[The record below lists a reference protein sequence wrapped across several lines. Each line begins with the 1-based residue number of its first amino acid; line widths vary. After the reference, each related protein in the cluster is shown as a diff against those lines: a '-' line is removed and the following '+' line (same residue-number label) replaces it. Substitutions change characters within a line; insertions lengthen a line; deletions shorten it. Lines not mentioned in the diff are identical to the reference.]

1 MVAKAG
7 RSSPARDVLEHLEVP
22 LRRPFHVLIPFALIV
37 AGAVTASYVLPKRY
51 ESSTLIL
58 VESQKVPE
66 SVVPRL
72 ASESSKQ
79 RLTNVRQEILSR
91 TRLETV
97 ITELN
102 PYPHR
107 MGRAPMSDIIEG
119 MRDAISINLRG
130 NDAFTVE
137 FVHSDPTKA
146 MQVANRLATLFID
159 ETAKGREEQV
169 EGASDFI
176 TTQLEEARQ
185 ELEKREEALR
195 RYKEQ
200 HMGALPEQ
208 MAPNLATLQRLQLEQ
223 QSLSESLRA
232 AEDRAT
238 LLQRGLQDQRG
249 GTGAASADPAVEL
262 GQLRAQLASLQSR
275 YTDEHPDVKALV
287 ARVTRLEK
295 SMADAGSQSGS
306 GTSGVPSGS
315 SQIAQAQLE
324 VNALKAKQRDLER
337 RIADFQARVELAPRS
352 EQDLAVLTR
361 DYEKLKD
368 NYLALLKR
376 RLDAQMAEK
385 LEKRWKTEHF
395 KMLDPA
401 HLPER
406 PIFPNRLLF
415 LLGGLVVGLG
425 AGIGCAFIAEL
436 LDHSVK
442 SLKDLETAFPV
453 PVLAQIPHITPP
465 KAVLGSTAADDR
477 G

>member
-1 MVAKAG
+1 MVAKAN
-7 RSSPARDVLEHLEVP
+7 RSVPARDLLEYLELP
-22 LRRPFHVLIPFALIV
+22 LRRPFHVLIPFLLMV
-37 AGAVTASYVLPKRY
+37 AAAVTASYLLPKRY

-66 SVVPRL
+66 AVVPRL
-72 ASESSKQ
+72 ATETSKQ
-79 RLTNVRQEILSR
+79 RLVNVRQEILSR

-97 ITELN
+97 IKEID
-102 PYPHR
+102 PYPAA
-107 MGRAPMSDIIEG
+107 MGRRPMSDIVEG
-119 MRDAISINLRG
+119 MRDAISVNLRG

-137 FVHSDPTKA
+137 FVHSDPQKA
-146 MQVANRLATLFID
+146 MLVANRLATLFID
-159 ETAKGREEQV
+159 ETAKDRSEQV

-195 RYKEQ
+195 KYKEQ

-223 QSLSESLRA
+223 QSLRESLRA
-232 AEDRAT
+232 AEDRAS
-238 LLQRGLQDQRG
+238 LVERGLQDPRP
-249 GTGAASADPAVEL
+249 GAVATDPATEL
-262 GQLRAQLASLQSR
+262 SQLRTQLAALRSR
-275 YTDEHPDVKALV
+275 YTDEHPDVKSLQ
-287 ARVTRLEK
+287 ARITRLEK
-295 SMADAGSQSGS
+295 TLAEAGDASSGS
-306 GTSGVPSGS
+306 GGPSTTR
-315 SQIAQAQLE
+315 SQMARAQME
-324 VNALKAKQRDLER
+324 VDALKAKQRDLER
-337 RIADFQARVELAPRS
+337 RIADIQSRVEFAPRT

-395 KMLDPA
+395 KILDPA

-406 PIFPNRLLF
+406 PIFPNKLLF
-415 LLGGLVVGLG
+415 LLGGLAVGLV
-425 AGIGCAFIAEL
+425 AGVGCAFGAEL

-442 SLKDLETAFPV
+442 NLKELETGFPV
-453 PVLAQIPHITPP
+453 PVLAQIPHIAPL
-465 KAVLGSTAADDR
+465 KAANPR
-477 G
+477 GHE